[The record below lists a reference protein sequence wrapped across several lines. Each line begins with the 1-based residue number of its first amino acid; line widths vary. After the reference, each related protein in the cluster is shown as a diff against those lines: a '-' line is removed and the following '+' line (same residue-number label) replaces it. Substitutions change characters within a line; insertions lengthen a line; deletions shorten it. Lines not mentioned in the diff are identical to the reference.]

1 MVPTNM
7 MDLDTSDA
15 VQVLRV
21 IEAMEDL
28 DDVQD
33 VFHNLNISD
42 EAITALEP

>member
-1 MVPTNM
+1 M

-21 IEAMEDL
+21 IEAMEEL

-33 VFHNLNISD
+33 VFHNLNISE
-42 EAITALEP
+42 EAIAALES